1 MNYCD
6 AKSNFSAVIFQS
18 LVSRAL
24 SEIVVVND
32 DLLLKKHFI
41 TFKVEKLCWL
51 IFFYWYNFFRI
62 LWWT

>member
-32 DLLLKKHFI
+32 Q
-41 TFKVEKLCWL
+41 
-51 IFFYWYNFFRI
+51 
-62 LWWT
+62 